1 MSDWKDDAFYTAH
14 GCYVAINPNGVP
26 VVVPEPNKEFKED
39 DCDEES

>member
-26 VVVPEPNKEFKED
+26 VVVPEPDGKFKED
-39 DCDEES
+39 D